1 MRKKTTFPIKKTPDT
16 LFSWYVYDCLHY
28 VQSYMF
34 LISKTSCFSGKIHKI
49 LIVVVW
55 VKSWWLFF
63 FMAHTG
69 VVVNSISCPPCLSV
83 LCVYFLTS
91 SRTGWGSDSTFQ
103 GFEMVD
109 QSRKRCLFYK
119 EHGQAPHFMC
129 AMTFSFCSSLFC
141 FWLLFLCNSAQM
153 LLCLCVSLAAWIP
166 PPLSLSHSLFILGF
180 TVSIPEGRSIDCNSL
195 SMKSP
200 LCCWRKETPLNGMLT
215 LFLRSFW
222 WLPLLPSIYTV
233 SLTLC
238 FELSDADV
246 REAAQ
251 AAGKGQ
257 GRVCGDGYTGIITRH
272 HNIPLSDAKETSRRP
287 KRGVVRA
294 EKKEKSK
301 R

>member
-1 MRKKTTFPIKKTPDT
+1 
-16 LFSWYVYDCLHY
+16 
-28 VQSYMF
+28 MF

-69 VVVNSISCPPCLSV
+69 VVVNSISCPPCLGV

-91 SRTGWGSDSTFQ
+91 SRTGWGTAHFRALKWLTSQERDVGSTKNMDRLHILCVLWLSPFVPHCSVSDS
-103 GFEMVD
+103 
-109 QSRKRCLFYK
+109 
-119 EHGQAPHFMC
+119 
-129 AMTFSFCSSLFC
+129 SSSVTALKCYSASVF
-141 FWLLFLCNSAQM
+141 LLLHES
-153 LLCLCVSLAAWIP
+153 LHLSLAR
-166 PPLSLSHSLFILGF
+166 SLFILGF
-180 TVSIPEGRSIDCNSL
+180 TVSIPEGRSIDRNSL

-200 LCCWRKETPLNGMLT
+200 LCCWRKETPLNRMLT

-238 FELSDADV
+238 FELSEEDV

-251 AAGKGQ
+251 TAGQGQ
-257 GRVCGDGYTGIITRH
+257 GRVCWTISGDGYTGIITRH
-272 HNIPLSDAKETSRRP
+272 RNIWVMQ
-287 KRGVVRA
+287 KRQADGWRG
-294 EKKEKSK
+294 ESSERKKTKKKSK